1 MGNTPSTEILSGRTG
16 RNVILLLFLLS
27 AIGALL
33 YAYLQYSTVEEFQV
47 PIAYTGARDR
57 IYVLEKADNT
67 ILELAY
73 VSSDQPLALLGRYK
87 IESDEPG
94 HYYMV
99 RKLYPGPRGVVVHS
113 YIYEKE
119 TEIFLGY
126 RFREYRSFDEPPRE
140 IFTIYLEKPAD
151 VPEISYS
158 RGASGAHYFVNNC
171 SGQYNIWKIAPD
183 SSVLMEEGTVPHG
196 IEELGEENKEFANW
210 EGIAVDPAG
219 DIFLASGSTGKIVRY
234 SPAGKR
240 QFEFGTSG
248 RGEGQI
254 LAPSELFYITLTH
267 DLPWS
272 LTVASTG
279 NRSWV
284 QFSSRGEPILT
295 IDPLR
300 EGYEKHF
307 RDILVGPIFALK
319 DSDQIFSFDLV
330 NRSCIILSRNFAVI
344 TTFLA
349 THASRTAI
357 LTGIAVLLLTGA
369 VFSRRLDR
377 LLSGMRFPF
386 FLKLLLLFVPILV
399 VSATVVGYEVKMIM
413 KEDLEDEYI
422 RRSANLAAAILNSIK
437 VTDLERLRDS
447 EDRES
452 ELYQEVHEAVTRIV
466 NRRDVDYTPKWIIH
480 LIDPGGRYFFG
491 INIWRGAIFEPFIV
505 PNERDIFRQVL
516 EKKSPQS
523 GRFTDEQGE
532 WFSYLTPILNAE
544 GKVINVL
551 ELYRPTEELDRADRR
566 ATARIRERVG
576 ETVLIAIV
584 LVLVFSYIFTRP
596 LRKLIQGIKVVSKGD
611 FDHKIVIRSRDEISR
626 LAGAFNQM
634 VVDLKKFTRDLAR
647 TTAEKERIE
656 TEMHVAHDVQQGLL
670 PTVFPPYPEA
680 PSLEIYARMEPA
692 REVGGDYYDFFM
704 VDRDHVGVVVADVS
718 GKGMPAGLFMMQVR
732 TLLRSNAL
740 HNLSA
745 ADVMARTNRII
756 AADNPSVH
764 FVTVFYLIF
773 NLNTG
778 EAVYCNAGHN
788 PPILIRKNEIGLLS
802 TEDGVGKGVAV
813 GVLDDAEYTDAVMSF
828 DRDDSLVVYT
838 DGATEA
844 FNLEQK
850 MFGEE
855 RLIQCIKDNS
865 SLPSQEIW
873 DRVFQAVSEF
883 QSGREQ
889 FDDITILFLKFIG
902 GTG

>member
-1 MGNTPSTEILSGRTG
+1 MGNTTPTEISSGRTG
-16 RNVILLLFLLS
+16 RNVILLLFLLA

-73 VSSDQPLALLGRYK
+73 ISPDQPLELLGRYK
-87 IESDEPG
+87 IEGDEPG

-140 IFTIYLEKPAD
+140 IFTIYLDNPED
-151 VPEISYS
+151 VPEINYS
-158 RGASGAHYFVNNC
+158 RGPEGSHYFVNNC

-183 SSVLMEEGTVPHG
+183 SSVLMEEGTVPPG
-196 IEELGEENKEFANW
+196 IEELGEENKDFSSW
-210 EGIAVDPAG
+210 EGIAVDPSG
-219 DIFLASGSTGKIVRY
+219 DIFLSSGSIGKLVKY
-234 SPAGKR
+234 SPAGKK
-240 QFEFGTSG
+240 QFEFGTPG
-248 RGEGQI
+248 KAEGEI

-267 DLPWS
+267 DHPRS
-272 LTVASTG
+272 ITVASTG

-300 EGYEKHF
+300 EGYEKYF

-319 DSDQIFSFDLV
+319 ASDQIFSFDLV

-344 TTFLA
+344 TTFRENHAVRSAIFLGIALLLLA
-349 THASRTAI
+349 GAILARRLARWASR
-357 LTGIAVLLLTGA
+357 
-369 VFSRRLDR
+369 
-377 LLSGMRFPF
+377 MRFPF
-386 FLKLLLLFVPILV
+386 FLKLLLFFVPILV
-399 VSATVVGYEVKMIM
+399 VSASVVGYEVKKIM

-437 VTDLERLRDS
+437 VSDLEQLRKS
-447 EDRES
+447 ESRES
-452 ELYQEVHEAVTRIV
+452 PLYQNVHDAVSRIV
-466 NRRDVDYTPKWIIH
+466 NRKEVEYTPKWIIH
-480 LIDPGGRYFFG
+480 LIDPEGKYFFG
-491 INIWRGAIFEPFIV
+491 VNIWRGSIYEPFIV
-505 PNERDIFRQVL
+505 PDERDIFLKVL
-516 EKKSPQS
+516 KDKSPQS
-523 GRFTDEQGE
+523 GRFIDEQGE
-532 WFSYLTPILNAE
+532 WFSYLTPVLNAE

-566 ATARIRERVG
+566 AAARIRERVG

-596 LRKLIQGIKVVSKGD
+596 LRKLIQGIKVVSTGD
-611 FDHKIVIRSRDEISR
+611 FDHKIIIRSRDEISR

-704 VDRDHVGVVVADVS
+704 VDREHVGVVVADVS

-740 HNLSA
+740 NNLSA
-745 ADVMARTNRII
+745 ADVLARTNRII

-773 NLNTG
+773 NLETG
-778 EAVYCNAGHN
+778 KAVYCNAGHN
-788 PPILIRKNEIGLLS
+788 PPILIRKSEIGLLS
-802 TEDGVGKGVAV
+802 TEEGAGKGVAV
-813 GVLDDAEYTDAVMSF
+813 GVLDDAEYSDAVMSF
-828 DRDDSLVVYT
+828 DRDDSLVIYT

-855 RLIQCIKDNS
+855 RLIQCVRDNS

-873 DRVFQAVSEF
+873 DRVFRAVSEF
-883 QSGREQ
+883 QAGREQ
-889 FDDITILFLKFIG
+889 FDDITILFLKFLG
-902 GTG
+902 GAE

>member
-1 MGNTPSTEILSGRTG
+1 MFNTPKKYSTGSAG
-16 RNVILLLFLLS
+16 RNVVLIFFLLS
-27 AIGALL
+27 ALGALL
-33 YAYLQYSTVEEFQV
+33 YAYLQYSTVEKFQV

-57 IYVLEKADNT
+57 IYVLEKEKNT
-67 ILELAY
+67 LLELAY
-73 VSSDQPLALLGRYK
+73 ISSDQPLELLGRYK
-87 IESDEPG
+87 IEADEPC

-126 RFREYRSFDEPPRE
+126 RFREYRSFEEPPRE
-140 IFTIYLEKPAD
+140 IFTIYLKSPEN
-151 VPEISYS
+151 VPEINYS
-158 RGASGAHYFVNNC
+158 CGPDGSHYFVNNC
-171 SGQYNIWKIAPD
+171 SGQFNIWKIAPD
-183 SSVLMEEGTVPHG
+183 SPILMEEGTVPPG
-196 IEELGEENKEFANW
+196 IEELGDKNQDFSSW
-210 EGIAVDPAG
+210 EGIAVDPSG
-219 DIFLASGSTGKIVRY
+219 DIFLSSGSIGKIVKY
-234 SPAGKR
+234 SPEGKR
-240 QFEFGTSG
+240 EFEFGTSG
-248 RGEGQI
+248 RGEGEI
-254 LAPSELFYITLTH
+254 LAPAELFYITLTH
-267 DLPWS
+267 DLPRS

-279 NRSWV
+279 NRTWV
-284 QFSSRGEPILT
+284 QFSNRGEPILT
-295 IDPLR
+295 IDPRR
-300 EGYEKHF
+300 EGYEKYF
-307 RDILVGPIFALK
+307 GDILVGPIFSLK
-319 DSDQIFSFDLV
+319 ASGQIFSFDLV
-330 NRSCIILSRNFAVI
+330 NRSCIILSRNFSVI
-344 TTFLA
+344 TTFRGTNVFRA
-349 THASRTAI
+349 VV
-357 LTGIAVLLLTGA
+357 LTGIAALLLSGA
-369 VFSRRLDR
+369 VFYRRLAG
-377 LLSGMRFPF
+377 LLSRVRFPF

-422 RRSANLAAAILNSIK
+422 RRSANLASAILNSIN
-437 VTDLERLRDS
+437 VTDLEKLRDS
-447 EDRES
+447 EARES
-452 ELYQEVHEAVTRIV
+452 ELYQEVHEVVTRIV

-505 PNERDIFRQVL
+505 PDEREIFLKVL
-516 EKKSPQS
+516 KEKSPQS
-523 GRFTDEQGE
+523 GRFVDEQGE
-532 WFSYLTPILNAE
+532 WFSYLTPILNAD
-544 GKVINVL
+544 GQVINVL

-566 ATARIRERVG
+566 AAARIRERVG

-596 LRKLIQGIKVVSKGD
+596 LKKLIQGIKVVSKGD
-611 FDHKIVIRSRDEISR
+611 FDHKIIIRSRDEISR

-732 TLLRSNAL
+732 TLLRNNAL

-745 ADVMARTNRII
+745 ADVLARTNRII

-764 FVTVFYLIF
+764 FVTIFYLVF
-773 NLNTG
+773 NLKTG
-778 EAVYCNAGHN
+778 QAVYCNAGHN
-788 PPILIRKNEIGLLS
+788 PPIMIRKGGIGLLS
-802 TEDGVGKGVAV
+802 TEEGTGKGVAV

-828 DRDDSLVVYT
+828 DRDDSLVIYT

-883 QSGREQ
+883 QAGREQ

-902 GTG
+902 GMG